1 MLPIRKDYFTMPV
14 SLDKAVRTFTV
25 IHQRGKVFHVVP
37 GRAMLQ
43 PDGSLGPYAEA
54 WQDMFARR
62 LTPTTV
68 EAVDRW
74 AAVRAAAEEIG
85 PYISER
91 DWMLSRIDIFALNRS
106 ADPHLPIR
114 ERALVVDV
122 VLESAFT
129 PVVDPTGAPIVWEDA
144 SAEERRAWLDD
155 QPTGV
160 LLRWYRH
167 IRQIHH

>member
-1 MLPIRKDYFTMPV
+1 MPV
-14 SLDKAVRTFTV
+14 SLGKTPRTYTV

-37 GRAMLQ
+37 ARAMLQ

-54 WQDMFARR
+54 WQDMFARC
-62 LTPTTV
+62 LKSTTV

-85 PYISER
+85 PYISEP
-91 DWMLSRIDIFALNRS
+91 DWLLGRIDTFARGNRS
-106 ADPHLPIR
+106 ADPQLPAH
-114 ERALVVDV
+114 ERALVIEV

-129 PVVDPTGAPIVWEDA
+129 PLVDPTGTPIAWGDA
-144 SAEERRAWLDD
+144 SAEERRAWLDE

-167 IRQIHH
+167 IRQIHR